1 MAYIEKKVDEDGI
14 YIKYYIDNSI
24 RKRHIYDF
32 IELLEKHGNKLLKI
46 VVSNCNYDDPH
57 SYFEYFE
64 STNNFHMHM
73 LEGVYIDKF
82 NAECKNKNSSFYL
95 EIDLNDDCIRTFSN
109 SPIDI
114 SPIVLEFEQI
124 IEKK

>member
-1 MAYIEKKVDEDGI
+1 MANIEKKVDEDGD
-14 YIKYYIDNSI
+14 YLVTYYIDNPI
-24 RKRHIYDF
+24 RKNHIYDF

-46 VVSNCNYDDPH
+46 VVLNYDEFHPYYD
-57 SYFEYFE
+57 YFEG
-64 STNNFHMHM
+64 TNNFRM
-73 LEGVYIDKF
+73 LEGVYIEKF

-95 EIDLNDDCIRTFSN
+95 GIDLNDDYIRTRSN